1 MIIFVGQEKLNK
13 FSLFPQIFVEYS
25 QNIFIAS
32 IVYENMFMFDVE
44 RSGHDTCYWD
54 AGQAGWAMYEWTRLG
69 AWIKLVL
76 VLTSSPAHLICPAQ
90 CSNPSTTPAHIAQSL
105 LVILASDLVTVYHQV
120 WCLSE
125 VKCEIVTYLPLRF
138 CPNCQQKCMI

>member
-54 AGQAGWAMYEWTRLG
+54 AGQAGWAVWMDTARSLDQTCFSSN
-69 AWIKLVL
+69 II
-76 VLTSSPAHLICPAQ
+76 TSSSDL
-90 CSNPSTTPAHIAQSL
+90 PST
-105 LVILASDLVTVYHQV
+105 V
-120 WCLSE
+120 
-125 VKCEIVTYLPLRF
+125 F
-138 CPNCQQKCMI
+138 

>member
-54 AGQAGWAMYEWTRLG
+54 AGQAGEL
-69 AWIKLVL
+69 
-76 VLTSSPAHLICPAQ
+76 
-90 CSNPSTTPAHIAQSL
+90 
-105 LVILASDLVTVYHQV
+105 
-120 WCLSE
+120 
-125 VKCEIVTYLPLRF
+125 
-138 CPNCQQKCMI
+138 CMNGHG